1 MDIVIAVLSLLVGVF
16 ISYYILNKKLL
27 SLSEKNIQLK
37 TTLEEKEKNHAEK
50 LEFVDQLKTQ
60 VNSDF
65 KTLASDILKNDRDQL
80 KVDNA
85 DLLTP
90 LQTQLKSFRERIE
103 TITKEQV
110 EERTTLKEQIKS
122 LHEANIDTQQ
132 SAQNLTN
139 ALTYDNKLQGDWGE
153 EILSSLL
160 SSYGFQEGV
169 EFDLQKQHK
178 NEAGEKFKPD
188 VILHLPEGKDVV
200 IDSKVSLKDYVDYV
214 ADQSNEEALKKHIAS
229 IDTQIKNISIKEY
242 ENLEGVRSLDF
253 IFVFIPI
260 EGALLLALQH
270 KHSLF
275 DDALKKNIMLVSPS
289 MLSMSLKHS
298 QLLSSG
304 RLTNRIRTLTRLQ
317 DRQLACMTKL
327 ALFIDDLDKIEG
339 QLDKTKEGFS
349 SARNKLSTGKGNLI
363 SRAERLKALGVKSNK
378 EIGE

>member
-80 KVDNA
+80 KVDNSN
-85 DLLTP
+85 LLTP

-289 MLSMSLKHS
+289 MLSMSLKTVNFMW
-298 QLLSSG
+298 Q
-304 RLTNRIRTLTRLQ
+304 TDKQNKNADEIA
-317 DRQLACMTKL
+317 RQAAGMYDKL

>member
-1 MDIVIAVLSLLVGVF
+1 MNILIGLVSILIGAA
-16 ISYYILNKKLL
+16 ISYYVLNKKLF
-27 SLSEKNIQLK
+27 SISQKNIQLETK
-37 TTLEEKEKNHAEK
+37 LEEKEKNYTEK
-50 LEFVDQLKTQ
+50 LQLVEHLKNQVNNEFKTIASEILKT
-60 VNSDF
+60 
-65 KTLASDILKNDRDQL
+65 DRDKL
-80 KVDNA
+80 KVDNS
-85 DLLTP
+85 DLLSP

-122 LHEANIDTQQ
+122 LHDANLETQQ
-132 SAQNLTN
+132 SAKSLTD
-139 ALTYDNKLQGDWGE
+139 ALTYDNKIQGDWGE

-169 EFDLQKQHK
+169 EFDLQKQYK
-178 NEAGEKFKPD
+178 NEMGEKFKPD

-214 ADQSNEEALKKHIAS
+214 ADQTNELALKRHITS
-229 IDTQIKNISIKEY
+229 IENQIKNISIKEY

-289 MLSMSLKHS
+289 MLSMSLKTVNFMW
-298 QLLSSG
+298 Q
-304 RLTNRIRTLTRLQ
+304 TDKQNKNADEIA
-317 DRQLACMTKL
+317 RQAAGMYDKL
-327 ALFIDDLDKIEG
+327 ALFIEDLDKIEN
-339 QLDKTKEGFS
+339 QLEKTKEGFT
-349 SARNKLSTGKGNLI
+349 SAKNKLSTGKGNLI

-378 EIGE
+378 EISE

>member
-1 MDIVIAVLSLLVGVF
+1 MNILIGLLSLVIGAF
-16 ISYYILNKKLL
+16 ISFYVFNKKLL
-27 SLSEKNIQLK
+27 NSREENIQLK
-37 TTLEEKEKNHAEK
+37 ATLEEKEKSFAEK
-50 LEFVDQLKTQ
+50 SKFVDQLKSQ
-60 VNSDF
+60 VNHDF
-65 KTLASDILKNDRDQL
+65 KALASDILKNDRDKL
-80 KVDNA
+80 KIDNS

-90 LQTQLKSFRERIE
+90 LQTQLKGFRDRIE
-103 TITKEQV
+103 TITKEQI
-110 EERTTLKEQIKS
+110 EERTSLKEQIKS
-122 LHEANIDTQQ
+122 LHEANRETQQ

-169 EFDLQKQHK
+169 EFDLQKQYK
-178 NEAGEKFKPD
+178 SETGEKFKPD

-214 ADQSNEEALKKHIAS
+214 ADQTNEEALKKHIAS
-229 IDTQIKNISIKEY
+229 IDNQIKNISIKEY

-289 MLSMSLKHS
+289 MLSMSLKTVNFMW
-298 QLLSSG
+298 Q
-304 RLTNRIRTLTRLQ
+304 TDKQNKNADEIA
-317 DRQLACMTKL
+317 RQAGKMYDKL
-327 ALFIDDLDKIEG
+327 AGFFSDLDKIES

-349 SARNKLSTGKGNLI
+349 DARKKLQTGPGNLI
-363 SRAERLKALGVKSNK
+363 GRAEKLKALGVKSNK
-378 EIGE
+378 NISE

>member
-1 MDIVIAVLSLLVGVF
+1 MNIMIGLVSILIGAA
-16 ISYYILNKKLL
+16 ISYYVLNKKLF
-27 SLSEKNIQLK
+27 SISQKNIQLETK
-37 TTLEEKEKNHAEK
+37 LEEKEKNYTEK
-50 LEFVDQLKTQ
+50 LQLVEHLKNQVNNEFKAIASEILKTDRDKLKID
-60 VNSDF
+60 NSD
-65 KTLASDILKNDRDQL
+65 
-80 KVDNA
+80 
-85 DLLTP
+85 LLSP

-122 LHEANIDTQQ
+122 LHDANLETQQ
-132 SAQNLTN
+132 SAKSLTD
-139 ALTYDNKLQGDWGE
+139 ALTYDNKIQGDWGE

-169 EFDLQKQHK
+169 EFDLQKQYK
-178 NEAGEKFKPD
+178 NEMGEKFKPD

-214 ADQSNEEALKKHIAS
+214 ADQTNELALKKHITS
-229 IDTQIKNISIKEY
+229 IENQIKNISIKEY

-289 MLSMSLKHS
+289 MLSMSLKTVNFMW
-298 QLLSSG
+298 Q
-304 RLTNRIRTLTRLQ
+304 TDKQNKNADEIA
-317 DRQLACMTKL
+317 RQAAGMYDKL
-327 ALFIDDLDKIEG
+327 ALFIEDLDKIEN
-339 QLDKTKEGFS
+339 QLEKTKEGFS
-349 SARNKLSTGKGNLI
+349 SAKNKLSTGKGNLI

-378 EIGE
+378 EISE

>member
-1 MDIVIAVLSLLVGVF
+1 MNILIGLLSLVIGAF
-16 ISYYILNKKLL
+16 ISFYVFNKKLL
-27 SLSEKNIQLK
+27 NSREENIQLK
-37 TTLEEKEKNHAEK
+37 ATLEEKEKSFAEK
-50 LEFVDQLKTQ
+50 SKFVDQLKSQ
-60 VNSDF
+60 VNHDF
-65 KTLASDILKNDRDQL
+65 KALASDILKNDRDKL
-80 KVDNA
+80 KIDNS

-90 LQTQLKSFRERIE
+90 LQTQLKGFRDRIE
-103 TITKEQV
+103 TITKEQI
-110 EERTTLKEQIKS
+110 EERTSLKEQIKS
-122 LHEANIDTQQ
+122 LHEANRETQQ

-169 EFDLQKQHK
+169 EFDLQKQYK
-178 NEAGEKFKPD
+178 SETGEKFKPD

-214 ADQSNEEALKKHIAS
+214 ADQTNEEALKKHIAS
-229 IDTQIKNISIKEY
+229 IDNQIKNISIKEY

-260 EGALLLALQH
+260 EGARLLALQH

-289 MLSMSLKHS
+289 MLSMSLKTVNFMW
-298 QLLSSG
+298 Q
-304 RLTNRIRTLTRLQ
+304 TDKQNKNADEIA
-317 DRQLACMTKL
+317 RQAGKMYDKL
-327 ALFIDDLDKIEG
+327 AGFFSDLDKIES

-349 SARNKLSTGKGNLI
+349 DARKKLQTGPGNLI
-363 SRAERLKALGVKSNK
+363 GRAEKLKALGVKSNK
-378 EIGE
+378 DISE

>member
-37 TTLEEKEKNHAEK
+37 TTLEEKEKNYAEK

-169 EFDLQKQHK
+169 EFDLQKQRK

-289 MLSMSLKHS
+289 MLSMSLKTVNFMW
-298 QLLSSG
+298 Q
-304 RLTNRIRTLTRLQ
+304 TDKQNKNADEIA
-317 DRQLACMTKL
+317 RQAAGMYDKL

>member
-1 MDIVIAVLSLLVGVF
+1 MNILIGLLSLVIGAF
-16 ISYYILNKKLL
+16 ISFYVFNKKLL
-27 SLSEKNIQLK
+27 NSREENIQLK
-37 TTLEEKEKNHAEK
+37 ATLEEKEKSFAEK
-50 LEFVDQLKTQ
+50 SKFVDQLKSQ
-60 VNSDF
+60 VNHDF
-65 KTLASDILKNDRDQL
+65 KALASDILKNDRDKL
-80 KVDNA
+80 KTDNS

-90 LQTQLKSFRERIE
+90 LQTQLKGFRDRIE
-103 TITKEQV
+103 TITKEQI
-110 EERTTLKEQIKS
+110 EERTSLKEQIKS
-122 LHEANIDTQQ
+122 LHQANRETQQ

-169 EFDLQKQHK
+169 EFDLQKQYK
-178 NEAGEKFKPD
+178 SETGEKFKPD

-200 IDSKVSLKDYVDYV
+200 IDSKVSLKDYVEYV
-214 ADQSNEEALKKHIAS
+214 ADQTNEEALKKHIAS
-229 IDTQIKNISIKEY
+229 IDNQIKNISIKEY

-289 MLSMSLKHS
+289 MLSMSLKTVNFMW
-298 QLLSSG
+298 Q
-304 RLTNRIRTLTRLQ
+304 TDKQNKNADEIA
-317 DRQLACMTKL
+317 RQAGKMYDKL
-327 ALFIDDLDKIEG
+327 AGFFSDLDKIES

-349 SARNKLSTGKGNLI
+349 DARKKLQTGPGNLI
-363 SRAERLKALGVKSNK
+363 GRAEKLKALGVKSNK
-378 EIGE
+378 DISE